1 MNHSLNT
8 ARRLGGALALSLG
21 VTGAGMASAAGQM
34 DHSNMDHG
42 AMGHGTVQLPPK
54 QPQAMDHGS
63 MDHSK
68 MTHEQMGHGAMD
80 HSKMNHGQVDHGTVD
95 HSKMN
100 HGQMDHGAMDHS
112 KMPPKQT
119 DQGSMYHSPTSHGQM
134 DHGAMDHEAM
144 GHGSAPT
151 PTTTSRTPIP
161 LLTDADRAAAFPPL
175 PGHAVHDK
183 MISWFLLFDQLE
195 YQNADEGSVLSWDAS
210 AWVGGDI
217 DRLWLRSEGERSNGM
232 TEEAELQALWGHAI
246 GPWWELVG
254 GVRQDFK
261 PGPAQTWGAFGIQGM
276 PLYGLEFEATGF
288 VGEQGQSALR
298 LEGEYDMLLT
308 NRLILQPTAE
318 LNFYGRNDHERGVG
332 SGLASSEVGLRLRYE
347 IRREFAPYIGV
358 TWNRAYGN
366 TAELVREEGGDV
378 SEARLV
384 AGIRLWF

>member
-1 MNHSLNT
+1 MNSSLNT
-8 ARRLGGALALSLG
+8 ARRVGGALALALG
-21 VTGAGMASAAGQM
+21 VAGMANAAGQM
-34 DHSNMDHG
+34 DHSKMDHA
-42 AMGHGTVQLPPK
+42 AMGHGSAQPAPK
-54 QPQAMDHGS
+54 PQAMDHGQMDHGS
-63 MDHSK
+63 MDHS
-68 MTHEQMGHGAMD
+68 Q
-80 HSKMNHGQVDHGTVD
+80 
-95 HSKMN
+95 MN
-100 HGQMDHGAMDHS
+100 HGQMDHGAMDPG
-112 KMPPKQT
+112 KMSPK
-119 DQGSMYHSPTSHGQM
+119 QM
-134 DHGAMDHEAM
+134 DHGAMDHSQMDHGQMDHKAM
-144 GHGSAPT
+144 GHGGAYQGSRAPAT
-151 PTTTSRTPIP
+151 SSRTPIP
-161 LLTDADRAAAFPPL
+161 VLTDADRAAAFPPL

-183 MISWFLLFDQLE
+183 MLSWFLLFDQLE

-217 DRLWLRSEGERSNGM
+217 DRLWLRSEGERTNGM

-254 GVRQDFK
+254 GLRQDFK

-276 PLYGLEFEATGF
+276 PLYGLEVEATGF

-366 TAELVREEGGDV
+366 TADLVREEGGDV

-384 AGIRLWF
+384 AGIRMWF

>member
-1 MNHSLNT
+1 MISSLNT
-8 ARRLGGALALSLG
+8 ARRVGGALALALG
-21 VTGAGMASAAGQM
+21 VTSLANAAGQM
-34 DHSNMDHG
+34 DHSQMDHSKMDHSQMNHG
-42 AMGHGTVQLPPK
+42 AMGHGGMQAPAQ
-54 QPQAMDHGS
+54 QPQ
-63 MDHSK
+63 
-68 MTHEQMGHGAMD
+68 
-80 HSKMNHGQVDHGTVD
+80 V
-95 HSKMN
+95 
-100 HGQMDHGAMDHS
+100 MDHGAMDHS
-112 KMPPKQT
+112 QMN
-119 DQGSMYHSPTSHGQM
+119 HGQM
-134 DHGAMDHEAM
+134 DHKAM
-144 GHGSAPT
+144 GHGDAYQP
-151 PTTTSRTPIP
+151 PTTSRTPIP
-161 LLTDADRAAAFPPL
+161 VLTDADRAAAFPPL

-183 MISWFLLFDQLE
+183 MLSWFLLFDQLE

-217 DRLWLRSEGERSNGM
+217 DRLWLRSEGERTNGM

-254 GVRQDFK
+254 GLRQDFE

-276 PLYGLEFEATGF
+276 PLYGLEVEATGF

-318 LNFYGRNDHERGVG
+318 LNFYARNDHERGVG

-366 TAELVREEGGDV
+366 TADMVREEGGDV